1 MTMRTLLI
9 PLTLLLLALGCWRV
23 SSSEAR
29 ILVLRYNEAVC
40 EAYRKGD
47 VRKID
52 GVVGPNTADGL
63 RLTGLIGVRLDMGIT
78 LDAHLET
85 MEVLG
90 VEHVKD
96 DLRVRT
102 RERWRYRDLQAGT
115 GLQVGEA
122 SVDHYEML
130 YHFQNH
136 KGTWL
141 VEETRFAAPP
151 QVGRKEVPWAMDA
164 KDAHG
169 VIAPPAPEGGKP

>member
-1 MTMRTLLI
+1 MRTLLL

-23 SSSEAR
+23 SSSEAKV
-29 ILVLRYNEAVC
+29 LVLRYNEAVC
-40 EAYRKGD
+40 EAYRTGD
-47 VRKID
+47 IRKID
-52 GVVGPNTADGL
+52 GVVGPDTADGR
-63 RLTGLIGVRLDMGIT
+63 RLTGLIGARLDMGLI
-78 LDAHLET
+78 LDARMDT

-90 VEHVKD
+90 VEHVKE

-102 RERWRYRDLQAGT
+102 RERWRYRDLQTET
-115 GLQVGEA
+115 GRQVGEA

-141 VEETRFAAPP
+141 VEEIRFTATP

-169 VIAPPAPEGGKP
+169 MIAPPTKEDRKP